1 LRRRVRG
8 WRARQR
14 RGVEVPDLVDA
25 LGELPAIR
33 GPLVTV
39 VIHGVVQV
47 RAAVAE
53 APEAQDVGT
62 PGRGVAVKL
71 DRPRVRGLHEKV
83 PQILLQSLDP
93 GADLLPA
100 GELGGDGGDPPDA
113 VRCKQRREAV
123 VVVHH
128 LRVGELAPQ
137 RLDLDAVGDGL
148 KVTHCFFL
156 RSVDGV
162 LSSLA
167 RRRDP
172 PECQAAAVLSRAEAP
187 K

>member
-1 LRRRVRG
+1 M
-8 WRARQR
+8 
-14 RGVEVPDLVDA
+14 
-25 LGELPAIR
+25 
-33 GPLVTV
+33 
-39 VIHGVVQV
+39 

-113 VRCKQRREAV
+113 VRCKQRREA
-123 VVVHH
+123 
-128 LRVGELAPQ
+128 A
-137 RLDLDAVGDGL
+137 
-148 KVTHCFFL
+148 
-156 RSVDGV
+156 
-162 LSSLA
+162 
-167 RRRDP
+167 
-172 PECQAAAVLSRAEAP
+172 
-187 K
+187 